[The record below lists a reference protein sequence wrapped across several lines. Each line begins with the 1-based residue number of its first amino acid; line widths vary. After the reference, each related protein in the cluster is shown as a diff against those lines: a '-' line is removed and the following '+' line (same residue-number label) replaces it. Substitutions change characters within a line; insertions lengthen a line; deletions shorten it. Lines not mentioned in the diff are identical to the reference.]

1 MHPASVQF
9 LDPRQLARPAREEHV
24 ITTTE
29 DDMSYQWIADRSR
42 ATDSRPYTLG
52 DRRRDHATA
61 EKIRDALRACST
73 HAAAQALE
81 FQQVDLATALRVL
94 ARPEWRRARE
104 R

>member
-1 MHPASVQF
+1 
-9 LDPRQLARPAREEHV
+9 
-24 ITTTE
+24 
-29 DDMSYQWIADRSR
+29 MSYQWIDDHSR
-42 ATDSRPYTLG
+42 ATEAGRDSIG
-52 DRRRDHATA
+52 NRRRDHATA

-94 ARPEWRRARE
+94 AKPEWRRARE